1 MLGPLSLTTVNLALP
16 SIAEAFEVNA
26 KRLSWIPTSFL
37 LSTVI
42 CMLPAGKL
50 ADIYGRKRFYLCG
63 VLFTGIVSIAAS
75 LAQSAE
81 TLIFWRF
88 LQGGSVAVFV
98 GSGLAILTAVF
109 PGKNRGAAMG
119 WYAASVYF
127 ALTVSPVLGGLVTEY
142 MGWRA
147 VFWIQ
152 VPFSLIVAVCVWVA
166 MPGEWSELGRQHGIR
181 RNGTGRSDSDRS
193 NGDLSHSDLS
203 NSDLSHSSRSDHHQ
217 HGVNHRQHQTPD
229 DDHVNGSTMRADMRA
244 DMRAIGRLFDWK
256 GTLIFAAWAT
266 TFVIAVASLPHAYS
280 GFLFAISGLCL
291 VLFIWQQTRSLN
303 PLLPASLFV
312 RARTFSC
319 SLGAAVLMY
328 SASYPLSFLLSL
340 FLQIGQEM
348 TPSKVGLIL
357 LLQAMAMAIVAPI
370 AGRISDRFGARV
382 LATLGCLCS
391 VAGFLQIYFAD
402 AETPVWVMGIG
413 LVSIGLGYGCF
424 STPNNS
430 SAMGAV
436 SKQDLGAASSA
447 VNLARVIGNLLGMSV
462 MVVVVQ
468 VFIGTQEFSPALRTE
483 LAQAVKVWM
492 MIAMTCGLTAALL
505 SFIRGESV
513 V

>member
-127 ALTVSPVLGGLVTEY
+127 ALTVSPVLGGLITEY

-166 MPGEWSELGRQHGIR
+166 MPGEWSELGRQHGKHG
-181 RNGTGRSDSDRS
+181 NGTGRSDSDRS
-193 NGDLSHSDLS
+193 NSDLSSGDLSHSG
-203 NSDLSHSSRSDHHQ
+203 RSDHRQ
-217 HGVNHRQHQTPD
+217 HGVDHRQHHTPD
-229 DDHVNGSTMRADMRA
+229 DDHVSDST
-244 DMRAIGRLFDWK
+244 MRAIGRLFDWK
-256 GTLIFAAWAT
+256 GTLIFAAWAI
-266 TFVIAVASLPHAYS
+266 TFVLAVASLPHAYS

-291 VLFIWQQTRSLN
+291 VVFIWQQTRSLN

-348 TPSKVGLIL
+348 APSKVGLIL

-391 VAGFLQIYFAD
+391 VAGFLQIYVAD

-413 LVSIGLGYGCF
+413 LVSIGIGYGCF

-430 SAMGAV
+430 SAMGVV